1 MLNRDYSIRKYEKKD
16 RDSIRR
22 ISCETAFLAHPR
34 KLLFDD
40 DEILADALTLYFTD
54 YEPESCFVAVVD
66 DKVIGYIFGSK
77 DVARMNRIFDSKITF
92 SILRKALGRGV
103 FCKRVNLKFFFYV
116 LRSALKKEFVMPDFS
131 KDFPATLHI
140 NIDNAYRGQRIGE
153 RLIETYL
160 IFLKDEKIQRVH
172 FGTFSERAKKFFLK
186 MGFRVLF
193 QSKRTYLKPYLG
205 KEIDFY
211 VFGKELLV

>member
-1 MLNRDYSIRKYEKKD
+1 MLNRDYSVRKYERKD

-22 ISCETAFLAHPR
+22 ISCETAFLAYPR

-54 YEPESCFVAVVD
+54 YEPESCFVAAVD
-66 DKVIGYIFGSK
+66 NKVIGYIIGSK
-77 DVARMNRIFDSKITF
+77 DVATMNRVSDSKIIF
-92 SILRKALGRGV
+92 PLLRKAFRRGV
-103 FCKRVNLKFFFYV
+103 FCRRINWRFFLYV
-116 LRSALKKEFVMPDFS
+116 VRSAINREFVMPDFS

-140 NIDNAYRGQRIGE
+140 NIDDAYRGQRIGE

-160 IFLKDEKIQRVH
+160 TFLKEEKAKGVH
-172 FGTFSERAKKFFLK
+172 FGTFSEGANKFFLK
-186 MGFRVLF
+186 MGFQVLF

-211 VFGKELLV
+211 VFGRELSV